1 MADVGLRGRGR
12 GRMLAGLLV
21 GAVSLGGCAED
32 APTAS
37 DPATAPASTGS
48 VASGSVIGP
57 APLRGGRPSLDA
69 IGQAIVDGLN
79 AGDEAALRSVLV
91 DAGDF
96 KGRLFAALSN
106 HPNAAQMGPDLI
118 WALQQRES
126 ADELARALRH
136 HGRQGLTFRALR
148 PAAREERGEL
158 VLHRRPALIVDD
170 AEGETRELAI
180 LASVIEHR
188 ESGSFVL
195 LAYKV
200 GG

>member
-1 MADVGLRGRGR
+1 MPVDAGLRGRGR
-12 GRMLAGLLV
+12 GRALAVLLV
-21 GAVSLGGCAED
+21 GAASSFVGGCGEGTPAAAE
-32 APTAS
+32 
-37 DPATAPASTGS
+37 PAEAPAEPAVGS
-48 VASGSVIGP
+48 
-57 APLRGGRPSLDA
+57 APLRGGRPSLDTL
-69 IGQAIVDGLN
+69 GHAIVDGLN

-106 HPNAAQMGPDLI
+106 HPNAAQMGPDLV
-118 WALQQRES
+118 WDLQQRES

-148 PAAREERGEL
+148 PAAREERGAI

-170 AEGETRELAI
+170 AEGEPRELAI

-188 ESGSFVL
+188 ESGTFVL

-200 GG
+200 RG